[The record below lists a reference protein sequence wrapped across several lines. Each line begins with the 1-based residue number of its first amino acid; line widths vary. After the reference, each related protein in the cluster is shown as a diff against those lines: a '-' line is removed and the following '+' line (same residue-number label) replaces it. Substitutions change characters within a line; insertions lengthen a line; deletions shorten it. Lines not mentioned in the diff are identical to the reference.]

1 MRKNRPEPYTR
12 EQAFDQLL
20 HDELLEEL
28 EEQTKELRKMNRNM
42 EKLIDL
48 LTPKAETASV
58 PVDEKLKVNTQKITN
73 ASTTGSKLDLKNEVR
88 ATFDKK

>member
-1 MRKNRPEPYTR
+1 MRKKRPEPYTR
-12 EQAFDQLL
+12 EQAFDELL

-48 LTPKAETASV
+48 LTPKTETASV
-58 PVDEKLKVNTQKITN
+58 AAHNLPEKLKVNNQKITN
-73 ASTTGSKLDLKNEVR
+73 AGSKLDLKNEVR